1 MALLLV
7 LFLLLLAATMLWLCS
22 SGKPTSDD
30 RTTSTEGETRSV
42 AEINRAA
49 MRGETGKWQK
59 LPSDSDRS
67 GPPPV
72 RTGPRGG
79 RYTEGKTR
87 EGRRYR
93 RYF

>member
-7 LFLLLLAATMLWLCS
+7 LFLLLAAAIWWALSFGGKRTPGVGS
-22 SGKPTSDD
+22 TSGESA
-30 RTTSTEGETRSV
+30 SRSV
-42 AEINRAA
+42 AEVNRAA

-59 LPSDSDRS
+59 LPSDSERS

-79 RYTEGKTR
+79 RYTEAKTR